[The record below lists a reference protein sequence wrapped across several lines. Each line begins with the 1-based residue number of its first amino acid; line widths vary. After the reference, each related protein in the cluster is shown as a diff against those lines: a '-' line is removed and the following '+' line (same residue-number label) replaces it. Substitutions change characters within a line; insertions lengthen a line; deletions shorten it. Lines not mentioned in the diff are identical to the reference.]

1 MSNRSVSWYLN
12 YNSVDLQIRVG
23 NFFFRVKPIALQVIR
38 MAMIPACRLCG
49 VLVCVLAC
57 SLAPQPAAANLL
69 CSGDDPTCITPLYD
83 SAFFAELNASSFY
96 TDYLG
101 ETSNPI
107 DVNGVRVVAQTMNNM
122 PLVQLPQVDTVQLL
136 VTVPSGGMVRLV
148 FF

>member
-1 MSNRSVSWYLN
+1 MILTV
-12 YNSVDLQIRVG
+12 VRVLAG
-23 NFFFRVKPIALQVIR
+23 
-38 MAMIPACRLCG
+38 
-49 VLVCVLAC
+49 VLAC
-57 SLAPQPAAANLL
+57 CLTPAAANLL